1 MAGDAQPVPAGAHV
15 RHYVSGILARFLRA
29 SPLGELKPDHV
40 HTARSKGLR
49 KRDVVG
55 RHVMCN
61 ALLPFVTIVGLMV
74 ANFIG
79 GGVVT
84 ESVFTY
90 PGLARLLIQAISTR
104 DYSADPAAASFS
116 SWWCSC

>member
-1 MAGDAQPVPAGAHV
+1 M
-15 RHYVSGILARFLRA
+15 R
-29 SPLGELKPDHV
+29 
-40 HTARSKGLR
+40 TARSKGLR
-49 KRDVVG
+49 ERDVVG
-55 RHVMCN
+55 WHVIRN

-79 GGVVT
+79 GAVVT

-104 DYSADPAAASFS
+104 DYPADPAAASFS